1 MKKYCEKCGH
11 RLKHGL
17 CPICDQDQ
25 LIQKPPYF
33 WYSFLLVILTLS
45 ILVKT
50 PLKYPMQSFINSVF
64 NASITTISNKEYE
77 DVTYK
82 LAKSGQEVTVMLSAG
97 NYVVG
102 QDLPE
107 GLYRVE
113 NNQGF
118 GAIWIDD
125 DTNDIHIN
133 KSLDNKDE
141 ADGSYFSYYLEN
153 VRLYQGA
160 RIQIFTNSMTFTT
173 SNGQI
178 DKWEER
184 ETNPNTETFEID
196 HSVMI
201 GDTIPAGTYDILVIE
216 GSGSISSEK
225 SWNYGISE
233 SMTADKEDTY
243 DVYRYNNVE
252 LENEEKLTLEKDD
265 DCESF
270 KIQLIPSNGV
280 RKGNNDEY

>member
-17 CPICDQDQ
+17 CPVCDQDQ
-25 LIQKPPYF
+25 LMQKPPYF
-33 WYSFLLVILTLS
+33 WYSFLLIIIALS
-45 ILVKT
+45 ILSKT
-50 PLKYPMQSFINSVF
+50 PLKYPMQSWINAVS
-64 NASITTISNKEYE
+64 NISLTTISNKEYSS
-77 DVTYK
+77 VNYK
-82 LAKSGQEVTVMLSAG
+82 LKTNGQDVSITLSAG

-125 DTNDIHIN
+125 DNNGIHIN
-133 KSLDNKDE
+133 KSLDNKEE
-141 ADGSYFSYYLEN
+141 ADEQYFSYYLDN
-153 VRLYQGA
+153 VRLYEGA
-160 RIQIFTNSMTFTT
+160 TVQIFTNSMTFTS
-173 SNGQI
+173 SNGQVDQLI
-178 DKWEER
+178 ER
-184 ETNPNTETFEID
+184 SPNPNIETFEID

-201 GDTIPAGTYDILVIE
+201 GDTIPAGTYDILVLE

-225 SWNYGISE
+225 SWDYGISE
-233 SMTADKEDTY
+233 SMTSDHEDTY
-243 DVYRYNNVE
+243 DVYRFNNVE

-265 DCESF
+265 DCSSF
-270 KIQLIPSNGV
+270 KVQLIPSSGV
-280 RKGNNDEY
+280 RKENNNES